1 MKMRTVSGN
10 QVFLLPSDAILK
22 VSAVVACTVQLG
34 ASRDYAGYFTIK
46 KTESSANA
54 VTILPASGEKIDGAD
69 SVTLT
74 TENEYKTLAPAE
86 GGWTVVDAYTATP
99 SLVSPVL
106 TTPKIADGDK
116 GLTLT
121 SANQTH
127 ATPVVTIPNIG
138 DDADEFVMKD
148 TQQTLTKKML
158 TTPFME
164 NPSIYFTSNLHN
176 YETGVT
182 EWTLSQAESLMPF
195 HRVGAADTDVSAI
208 IGNSTVPYIFMNQTE
223 HTLTVKMASTTGFAI
238 PAGKTAIV
246 MSLITDVFGWL
257 PESSS

>member
-1 MKMRTVSGN
+1 MKIRTVSGN

-22 VSAVVACTVQLG
+22 VSAIVACTVQLG

-54 VTILPASGEKIDGAD
+54 VTIVPASGEKIDGAD

-99 SLVSPVL
+99 SLASPVL

-116 GLTLT
+116 GVTVT
-121 SANQTH
+121 SANQTN

-138 DDADEFVMKD
+138 GAADEFVMKD
-148 TQQTLTKKML
+148 TKQTLTKKML

-195 HRVGAADTDVSAI
+195 HRVGAAGGDVSAI